1 MLRFFILWRRAGAF
15 SLAAYLT
22 IVHSVLYYN
31 YNSREGVLTMST
43 KVTFGEFFKQK
54 RIEQKKTLRQF
65 CVDNKLDPGNIS
77 KLERGLMQPPQGKDK
92 LEEYA
97 RYLTIKKGT
106 DDWYKFFDL
115 AAIEAGRIPEELL
128 SDAKMAANLPILFR
142 TLRGK
147 KISEKK
153 LDELVEMIRK
163 A

>member
-1 MLRFFILWRRAGAF
+1 LDFFID
-15 SLAAYLT
+15 LT
-22 IVHSVLYYN
+22 LTKAIVCCIIITTELM
-31 YNSREGVLTMST
+31 GVT
-43 KVTFGEFFKQK
+43 KMPSKLTFGDFFKGK
-54 RIEQKKTLRQF
+54 RIGLKKTLRQF
-65 CVDNKLDPGNIS
+65 CTDNKLDPGNIS
-77 KLERGLMQPPQGKDK
+77 RLERGLMQPPQGSDK

-97 RYLTIKKGT
+97 RFLEIKKGS

-115 AAIEAGRIPEELL
+115 ARIEAGRIPDELL
-128 SDAKMAANLPILFR
+128 KNESVAASLPILFR

>member
-1 MLRFFILWRRAGAF
+1 MTA
-15 SLAAYLT
+15 
-22 IVHSVLYYN
+22 
-31 YNSREGVLTMST
+31 
-43 KVTFGEFFKQK
+43 KPTFGEFFKEK
-54 RIEQKKTLRQF
+54 RIALKKTLRQF

-77 KLERGLMQPPQGKDK
+77 KLERGLMAPPQGSDK

-97 RYLTIKKGT
+97 KYLHIKKGT
-106 DDWYKFFDL
+106 DDWYTFFDL
-115 AAIEAGRIPEELL
+115 AAVEAGRIPEELL
-128 SDAKMAANLPILFR
+128 NDAKVAASLPILFR

>member
-1 MLRFFILWRRAGAF
+1 MTA
-15 SLAAYLT
+15 
-22 IVHSVLYYN
+22 
-31 YNSREGVLTMST
+31 
-43 KVTFGEFFKQK
+43 KPTFGEFFKEK
-54 RIEQKKTLRQF
+54 RIALKKTLRQF

-77 KLERGLMQPPQGKDK
+77 KLERGLMQPPQGSDK

-97 RYLTIKKGT
+97 KYLHIKKGT
-106 DDWYKFFDL
+106 DDWYTFFDL
-115 AAIEAGRIPEELL
+115 AAVEAGRIPEELL
-128 SDAKMAANLPILFR
+128 NDAKVAASLPILFR

>member
-1 MLRFFILWRRAGAF
+1 MP
-15 SLAAYLT
+15 
-22 IVHSVLYYN
+22 
-31 YNSREGVLTMST
+31 T
-43 KVTFGEFFKQK
+43 KLIFGEFFKAK
-54 RIEQKKTLRQF
+54 RIGLKKTLRQF
-65 CVDNKLDPGNIS
+65 CMENGLDPGNIS
-77 KLERGLMQPPQGKDK
+77 KLERGLMSPPQGSDK

-97 RYLTIKKGT
+97 KYLHIKKGT

-115 AAIEAGRIPEELL
+115 AAVEAGRIPEELL
-128 SDAKMAANLPILFR
+128 NDAKIAASLPILFR

>member
-1 MLRFFILWRRAGAF
+1 MPAKL
-15 SLAAYLT
+15 
-22 IVHSVLYYN
+22 
-31 YNSREGVLTMST
+31 
-43 KVTFGEFFKQK
+43 TFGEFFKEK
-54 RIEQKKTLRQF
+54 RIGLKKTLRQF
-65 CVDNKLDPGNIS
+65 CIDNKLDPGNIS

-97 RYLTIKKGT
+97 RFLLIKKGT

-115 AAIEAGRIPEELL
+115 ARIEAGRIPEELL
-128 SDAKMAANLPILFR
+128 NDAKIAASLPILFR

-147 KISEKK
+147 KMSEKK